1 MTEVYSMTKTA
12 STSTRPSARPNA
24 RRRKYVENSSVNN
37 LINETKDDDFD
48 ENISSFLTYLRTLDR
63 SPHTLEFYEKEL
75 RKFMVTLENKRI
87 KTNIRSLTSDI
98 ITDEYILY
106 NVDELN
112 TKYAT
117 IAATLRALRAFL
129 NWAVNKERIIKN
141 SPMEEITIGKVRPR
155 TIETFS
161 RSQLRDLFEQPDL
174 SLFVGIRDYAML
186 TLFIETGIRVR
197 ELSDIKLDDVRF
209 SDNQILIRGKN
220 GEDRLVPFQTHT
232 RRVLREYI
240 QARGYSDIDNLFVSH
255 DDLPM
260 NRDSVRRRIVK
271 YGRMANITNVRCS
284 PHTFR
289 HTFAKMYIQNG
300 GDVFSLQ
307 SILGHKSM
315 EMVRVYVNLFSNEV
329 AEAHAKF
336 SPIEHL
342 NLK

>member
-1 MTEVYSMTKTA
+1 MVKT
-12 STSTRPSARPNA
+12 TRPSARPNA
-24 RRRKYVENSSVNN
+24 RRRKYVDNANGNN
-37 LINETKDDDFD
+37 LINETKDDDFN
-48 ENISSFLTYLRTLDR
+48 ENVSSFLTHLRTLDR
-63 SPHTLEFYEKEL
+63 SPHTLEFYQKEL
-75 RKFMVTLENKRI
+75 RKFMVTLENNGV
-87 KTNIRSLTSDI
+87 KTNLKALTSEI
-98 ITDEYILY
+98 ITREYIMY
-106 NVDELN
+106 HMDELDA
-112 TKYAT
+112 KYAT

-129 NWAVNKERIIKN
+129 NWAVDKERVIKF
-141 SPMEEITIGKVRPR
+141 SPMEDVTIGKVRPR
-155 TIETFS
+155 TIETFT

-240 QARGYSDIDNLFVSH
+240 KARGESDIDNLFVSH